1 MDAQRALLDELM
13 GAARNMTDE
22 ERKGFKEVT
31 WDDKE
36 VCGAYMV
43 RFCPHD
49 LFVNTRSDLGPCP
62 RIHDPKLKES
72 FEKSPRHDA
81 FVPKFET
88 ELAQFCEKLVMD
100 LDRRVRRGRERLAQE
115 VEPAPAQPL
124 SSEKA
129 EQLSQLEDKIK
140 NLLEQVESLGEAGK
154 VDEAEAL
161 MRKVPINHSLIA
173 HLLLQTFSQTSSILY
188 FLALKFLTIN
198 ECITMRFNVVNLELL
213 FLLQQ
218 VDTLNTE
225 KAALTQQT
233 LPDKVLLLAQEKK
246 MALCEICGSFL
257 VANDAVERTQS
268 HITGKQHIGYGMVRD
283 FISEYKLAKEKGREE
298 ERLAREKETEERRK
312 QREKELDSRRRSVS
326 GDRDRHRDRERERDR
341 YRDRDLD
348 RERSRDWNGR
358 GNRDGGRSGEWRSRN
373 GRDGAR
379 DRNRDRSRSR
389 SPVRHGHRRSP
400 RSPVHPY

>member
-22 ERKGFKEVT
+22 ERKGYKEVT

-49 LFVNTRSDLGPCP
+49 LFVNTRSDLGACP

-72 FEKSPRHDA
+72 FEKSPRHDS
-81 FVPKFET
+81 FVPKFEA

-124 SSEKA
+124 SSEKS

-161 MRKVPINHSLIA
+161 MRKVDA
-173 HLLLQTFSQTSSILY
+173 
-188 FLALKFLTIN
+188 
-198 ECITMRFNVVNLELL
+198 
-213 FLLQQ
+213 
-218 VDTLNTE
+218 LNTE
-225 KAALTQQT
+225 KTALTQQP

-283 FISEYKLAKEKGREE
+283 FISEYKEAKEKAREE

-312 QREKELDSRRRSVS
+312 QREKELDSRRRRSNS

-358 GNRDGGRSGEWRSRN
+358 GSRDGGRSGDWRSRN